1 VRRQNSTAR
10 GEAGTSALAERDT
23 EWMEAALE
31 EAESALNEGEVPVGA
46 VVVADD
52 RIVGRGHNR
61 VEALGDP
68 TAHAEILAIGAA
80 CRSLG
85 VPRLTEA
92 TMYVTIEP
100 CPMCAGA
107 IVLARLKRLVYG
119 AADPKAGYCGSLGDL
134 TSDPKLNHS
143 VSVTSGVLAHRCG
156 ALVTRF
162 FENLRACGRS
172 R

>member
-1 VRRQNSTAR
+1 
-10 GEAGTSALAERDT
+10 
-23 EWMEAALE
+23 MEAALE